1 MVTNTPGSSARQNS
15 TQQVHYLRFAV
26 NYNDSGIANGIGKQ
40 WLPKGAIITGTSIYV
55 GTAFN
60 ATTNALTVGTNA
72 AAYDNIIAGGD
83 VDESTSVPPLTN
95 GIKPTGTAS
104 GPLTADAQV
113 FVKYAQTGTAA
124 TAGAAVVVV
133 HYVPNNDL

>member
-1 MVTNTPGSSARQNS
+1 MVTNTQGSSARQNS

-40 WLPKGAIITGTSIYV
+40 WLPKGAIITGTSVYV

-60 ATTNALTVGTNA
+60 AATTNVLTVGTNST
-72 AAYDNIIAGGD
+72 AYDNIVGTAD
-83 VDESTSVPPLTN
+83 VDESAAVPLTN
-95 GIKPTGTAS
+95 GIKPSGAAL
-104 GPLTADAQV
+104 GPLAADAQV